1 MTPVILSRQQLDQ
14 LWEID
19 RSEIID
25 TLYRL
30 DNGQLR
36 AYREYYDVRG
46 WDPHDR
52 QVYTPIHEACYD
64 RGGIFRLFDDEQM
77 IAAAA
82 LDTLPRG
89 MNGELRQLLFF
100 MSGRESAAR
109 AGAATV
115 SVCPA
120 PAARNG
126 GVRPL
131 YLVDPQQ
138 KHRRFLS
145 GSGMS
150 LSG

>member
-64 RGGIFRLFDDEQM
+64 RGGIFFAFFDDEQM

-82 LDTLPRG
+82 LDTLPGIGPVLAGRIVEYRSTHG
-89 MNGELRQLLFF
+89 AFSKKEDLMLVEGIGEGIYGDLRDVITV
-100 MSGRESAAR
+100 EEAAE
-109 AGAATV
+109 
-115 SVCPA
+115 
-120 PAARNG
+120 
-126 GVRPL
+126 
-131 YLVDPQQ
+131 
-138 KHRRFLS
+138 
-145 GSGMS
+145 
-150 LSG
+150 